1 MNYLELSVGPTQR
14 VFHSIDRRLRAVP
27 TISRNALLHLNA
39 RLDGTYV
46 VLYQLSG
53 EPREIRETL
62 SRHKDVLDCE
72 IVPIEDG
79 NERKSITE
87 DVQAFVHLAVSP
99 SGDRIVDLADD
110 HSLIIDPPITFEGDE
125 MCVRLVGTDSGL
137 RCVLQSM
144 PDGVEFAVRDAGE
157 YEPDSSDLLSPLT
170 DRQLEVFKTAVE
182 QGYYEV
188 PRRVTH
194 QDLAGTLGCA
204 PSTVDEHLR
213 KAESS
218 VVTHLF

>member
-1 MNYLELSVGPTQR
+1 MNFLELSVGPTEH
-14 VFHSIDRRLRAVP
+14 VFHPIDQRLRAVP
-27 TISRNALLHLNA
+27 SISRNALLHLNA
-39 RLDGTYV
+39 QLDGTYV

-53 EPREIRETL
+53 KLREIRETL
-62 SRHKDVLDCE
+62 SRHTDVLDCE
-72 IVPIEDG
+72 IVTVGDG
-79 NERKSITE
+79 
-87 DVQAFVHLAVSP
+87 VQAFVHLAVTP
-99 SGDRIVDLADD
+99 SGDRIVDLAHD
-110 HSLIIDPPITFEGDE
+110 HSLIIDPPITFEDDE
-125 MCVRLVGTDSGL
+125 MCVTLVGTDSGIP
-137 RCVLQSM
+137 CMLQSM
-144 PDGVEFAVRDAGE
+144 PDRIEFTVRDAGE
-157 YEPDSSDLLSPLT
+157 YDPDSSDLLSSLT
-170 DRQLEVFKTAVE
+170 SRQLEVFKTAVE

>member
-1 MNYLELSVGPTQR
+1 MNYLELSMGPTER

-27 TISRNALLHLNA
+27 TISRSALLHLNA

-53 EPREIRETL
+53 EPREIHETL
-62 SRHKDVLDCE
+62 SRHADVLDYD
-72 IVPIEDG
+72 IVTVEDG
-79 NERKSITE
+79 I
-87 DVQAFVHLAVSP
+87 QAFVHLAVVP

-110 HSLIIDPPITFEGDE
+110 HSLIIDPPITFEGDT

-144 PDGVEFAVRDAGE
+144 PDGIEFAVQDAGE
-157 YEPDSSDLLSPLT
+157 YEPDGSDLLSPLT